1 MSGRDPEYDRFGP
14 WVLEI
19 SDEDPPPPLFEPYLT
34 RTEPALLSLKI
45 PRKIARRDAHPGM
58 DLYDYVVS
66 LYGDDIVILRR
77 VEGDVESET
86 LRYRDVQHL
95 QVTDELL
102 RGNVRLSL
110 DGRAYDLPFN
120 PVSRDEITRLVDL
133 IRERYVEPNAPA
145 PEPLRTGH
153 EPTTEG
159 LSFYFERLLATALE
173 HPDMRLL
180 AAQPTVSIGA
190 GESNLVR
197 RILFGIAS
205 RRLLESIH
213 LTDGRELRI
222 LGRGRRFA
230 WRWQSVYGKDTL
242 YVPIANLTE
251 ASWDEGD
258 SSGNADRASLT
269 LHTAGGAETYPF
281 TRGEHSLDRYRDY
294 LSSVRGVIR
303 RR

>member
-19 SDEDPPPPLFEPYLT
+19 SDEDPPPPLFVPYLT

-58 DLYDYVVS
+58 DLYDYMVS
-66 LYGDDIVILRR
+66 LYADDMVILRR
-77 VEGDVESET
+77 VEERVDSET
-86 LRYRDVQHL
+86 LRYQDVQHL

-110 DGRAYDLPFN
+110 VGHAYDLPFN
-120 PVSRDEITRLVDL
+120 TVSRDEIARLVDI
-133 IRERYVEPNAPA
+133 IRERYVEPDAAGMAVMP
-145 PEPLRTGH
+145 RTEH

-159 LSFYFERLLATALE
+159 LSFYFERLLADALQL
-173 HPDMRLL
+173 PDMHLL
-180 AAQPTVSIGA
+180 AAQSTVSLGA
-190 GESNLVR
+190 GESSIAR
-197 RILFGIAS
+197 RALFGIAS

-222 LGRGRRFA
+222 LGRGRRYA

-242 YVPIANLTE
+242 YVPIANL
-251 ASWDEGD
+251 ADVSWDD
-258 SSGNADRASLT
+258 RADNADKTSLT
-269 LHTAGGAETYPF
+269 LQTAGGTETYPF

-294 LSSVRGVIR
+294 LSSLRGITR